1 MAAFQARRDPL
12 PAEFAIFPLSGALL
26 LPRGR
31 LPLNIFESRYLAM
44 TEDSLANRRMFAMI
58 QPDPNAPE
66 NEHGPGVY
74 KVGCLGRL
82 ISFSET
88 DDGRFLITLVGISRF
103 TIAEEL
109 PNRRGYR
116 WVRADF
122 SAFASDLD
130 PTPHPNGVERE
141 ALLSALRAYFTGQR
155 IDANWDAIQ
164 RIPDD
169 QLIVTLA
176 GACPFEPAEKQL
188 LLEAATEADRAATL
202 MALLQMGASSIE
214 LPPNRNL
221 S

>member
-1 MAAFQARRDPL
+1 MMSSSAL
-12 PAEFAIFPLSGALL
+12 PEILPIFPLPGVLL
-26 LPRGR
+26 LPRGQ
-31 LPLNIFESRYLAM
+31 LPLNIFEPRYIAM
-44 TEDSLANRRMFAMI
+44 VNDALKTDRLIGMI
-58 QPDPNAPE
+58 QPRNANEDMAKKPE
-66 NEHGPGVY
+66 L
-74 KVGCLGRL
+74 VGIGCAGR
-82 ISFSET
+82 IVEYSET

-130 PTPHPNGVERE
+130 PTPQPNGVERE